1 MRNGNVFSFEKAQDA
16 VVVDLQG
23 RVVLR
28 VSNTTTLSVDNLVK
42 GVYVLKVGTKAVKF
56 VK

>member
-1 MRNGNVFSFEKAQDA
+1 MVMLCLPQQA

-28 VSNTTTLSVDNLVK
+28 ASHTTNLSVDNLVK

>member
-1 MRNGNVFSFEKAQDA
+1 MP

-28 VSNTTTLSVDNLVK
+28 ASNTTTLSVDNLVK

>member
-1 MRNGNVFSFEKAQDA
+1 MVTFFSFEKAQDA

-28 VSNTTTLSVDNLVK
+28 ASNATTLSVDNLVK
-42 GVYVLKVGTKAVKF
+42 GVTS
-56 VK
+56 